1 MPITFNR
8 PRQPLIAAAALLL
21 APLMPHPAQAQ
32 NPERPNSLSGQIQ
45 ACRQITQDAA
55 RLACFDRI
63 ALDASRIEMSDRSQT
78 LDRQMPPPKDDTQSS
93 KESNKAERQ
102 SDDSQSQ
109 EDRFGFAPRP
119 EPGQSDEERSMTVE
133 SAEKTLRGQWII
145 RMENGQ
151 IWQQVDTERLSRIK
165 GGLKA
170 DIEKGVMS
178 NFIMTI
184 DGRSFRVKRLQ

>member
-1 MPITFNR
+1 M
-8 PRQPLIAAAALLL
+8 IAAAALLL
-21 APLMPHPAQAQ
+21 ALLMPNLAQAQ
-32 NPERPNSLSGQIQ
+32 NPEPPKSLSGQMQ
-45 ACRQITQDAA
+45 ACRQIAQDTA

-63 ALDASRIEMSDRSQT
+63 ELDASGTEMADRTET
-78 LDRQMPPPKDDTQSS
+78 LDQQAPQARDNAQSS
-93 KESNKAERQ
+93 KESTKAERP
-102 SDDSQSQ
+102 SDNSQSNGSVQ

-119 EPGQSDEERSMTVE
+119 EPGQSDEARSMTVE
-133 SAEKTLRGQWII
+133 SAEKSLRGQWII